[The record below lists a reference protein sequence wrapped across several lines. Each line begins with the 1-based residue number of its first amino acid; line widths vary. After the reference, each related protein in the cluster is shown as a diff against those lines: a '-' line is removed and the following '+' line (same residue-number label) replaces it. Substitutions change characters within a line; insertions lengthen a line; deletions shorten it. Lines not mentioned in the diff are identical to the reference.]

1 MFCGVPIPDFI
12 LFSLYMHDWIQ
23 SIASE
28 YTGVAMVGLIL
39 ALLLGVYATAIL
51 LDQVR
56 IMEWYGILSLHD
68 ILANDTNK
76 G

>member
-1 MFCGVPIPDFI
+1 
-12 LFSLYMHDWIQ
+12 
-23 SIASE
+23 
-28 YTGVAMVGLIL
+28 MVGLIL